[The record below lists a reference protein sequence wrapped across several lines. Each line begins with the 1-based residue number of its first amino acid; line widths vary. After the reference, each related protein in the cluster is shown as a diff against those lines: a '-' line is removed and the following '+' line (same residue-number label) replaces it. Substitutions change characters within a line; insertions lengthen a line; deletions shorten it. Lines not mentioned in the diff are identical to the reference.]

1 MWREGDELLSA
12 FKVASLTVDEEPAC
26 DIDEILRRAETREGE
41 ESGMCQEGDE
51 LLSAFKV
58 ASLTVDED
66 EAVEARETGGGIQKL
81 WDDIIPED
89 MRNKLEEEERQ
100 KELAELHLGPRVRK
114 TVLSN
119 DDENKE
125 NEGGKKNKKRKKGS
139 DGSGEDDEDDSDEDR
154 PKKKSK
160 KSGKLFG
167 FKDGEVRRFIKSY
180 KKFPLPMT
188 RMESIAM
195 DSDLTEKPVSQLI
208 DLARTIREACVEAL
222 QTSDGEETPSDK
234 AQAAAKKKI
243 ESVKIGNKVMV
254 NPKTLMETES
264 LLRPLGKL
272 MPGSEEE

>member
-66 EAVEARETGGGIQKL
+66 EAVEAAREVGGVQKL

-114 TVLSN
+114 TVLGN

-222 QTSDGEETPSDK
+222 QTSDGEEEQADK
-234 AQAAAKKKI
+234 AQTAKKKV
-243 ESVKIGNKVMV
+243 ESVK
-254 NPKTLMETES
+254 
-264 LLRPLGKL
+264 
-272 MPGSEEE
+272 